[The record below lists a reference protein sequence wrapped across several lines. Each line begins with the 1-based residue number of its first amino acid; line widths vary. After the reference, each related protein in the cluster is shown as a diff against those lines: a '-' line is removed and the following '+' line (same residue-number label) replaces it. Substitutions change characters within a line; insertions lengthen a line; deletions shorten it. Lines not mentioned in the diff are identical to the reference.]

1 MHILINNAGVFNSKR
16 ILTEDGYESTFAVD
30 YLSHFLLT
38 KLLLDIIKKSAPS
51 RIINVSSDIHRY
63 FKINLDD
70 LMFEKKYSS
79 QKAYGSAKFAI
90 VLFTYELARRL
101 NGEIF
106 PPKEVRE
113 YLGFNKDA
121 TILMKVYS
129 NRIIVQKIDSLEDIL
144 SIPTNVK
151 ISYHAFKNIESEFD

>member
-1 MHILINNAGVFNSKR
+1 MEKQYVLKIGSK
-16 ILTEDGYESTFAVD
+16 
-30 YLSHFLLT
+30 
-38 KLLLDIIKKSAPS
+38 
-51 RIINVSSDIHRY
+51 
-63 FKINLDD
+63 
-70 LMFEKKYSS
+70 
-79 QKAYGSAKFAI
+79 
-90 VLFTYELARRL
+90 
-101 NGEIF
+101 GEIF

-129 NRIIVQKIDSLEDIL
+129 NRMIIQKIDSLEDIL